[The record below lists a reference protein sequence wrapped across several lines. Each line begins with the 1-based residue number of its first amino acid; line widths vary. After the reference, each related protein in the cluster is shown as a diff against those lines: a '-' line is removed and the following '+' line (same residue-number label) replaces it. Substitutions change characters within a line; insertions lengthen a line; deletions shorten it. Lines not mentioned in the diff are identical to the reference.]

1 MRVTIFPKTRLG
13 TWTVVLGILSFL
25 VFALWQIDLAWEH
38 HRQDVWE
45 RLNPLLSQYPHPPVP
60 EVFNPNL
67 INYAASILCAATVV
81 VGTISL
87 VKERSL
93 TVPLAMIA
101 CLLLLLRILGTSFPL
116 QLPF

>member
-1 MRVTIFPKTRLG
+1 MSLKVMPKSRLG
-13 TWTVVLGILSFL
+13 AWTVALGILSSL

-45 RLNPLLSQYPHPPVP
+45 RLNPLLSQYPHPPVT

-67 INYAASILCAATVV
+67 INYAAFILCAATVV

-87 VKERSL
+87 MRERSV

-101 CLLLLLRILGTSFPL
+101 CLLLLLRMVGTIFPL